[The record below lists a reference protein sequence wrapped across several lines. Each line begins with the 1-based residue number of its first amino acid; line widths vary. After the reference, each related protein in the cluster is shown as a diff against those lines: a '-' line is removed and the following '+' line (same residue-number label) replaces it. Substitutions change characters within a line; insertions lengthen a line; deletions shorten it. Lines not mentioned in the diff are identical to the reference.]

1 MLHYRRHA
9 RPAPTHTIYSPMLIL
24 QQHIETSEGNSQR
37 INHVFQYWEH
47 GSNKTISSFD
57 IVPPRWRASIRRR
70 RCYTPQFSNR
80 TVENE
85 CVKRDIA
92 YTYIYIYKACFR
104 SRINIKFQWEKSF
117 PAIFNRESLNLYF
130 IFYFWR
136 AWFLYTFVYL
146 HSITFQWKHCAD
158 SIVPVQHTH
167 TITRTEL
174 ILAKG
179 Y

>member
-130 IFYFWR
+130 IFYF
-136 AWFLYTFVYL
+136 
-146 HSITFQWKHCAD
+146 
-158 SIVPVQHTH
+158 
-167 TITRTEL
+167 
-174 ILAKG
+174 
-179 Y
+179 

>member
-57 IVPPRWRASIRRR
+57 IVPPRWRASIRHR

-92 YTYIYIYKACFR
+92 YTYIYIYTR
-104 SRINIKFQWEKSF
+104 
-117 PAIFNRESLNLYF
+117 PALDR
-130 IFYFWR
+130 
-136 AWFLYTFVYL
+136 V
-146 HSITFQWKHCAD
+146 SI
-158 SIVPVQHTH
+158 
-167 TITRTEL
+167 
-174 ILAKG
+174 
-179 Y
+179 